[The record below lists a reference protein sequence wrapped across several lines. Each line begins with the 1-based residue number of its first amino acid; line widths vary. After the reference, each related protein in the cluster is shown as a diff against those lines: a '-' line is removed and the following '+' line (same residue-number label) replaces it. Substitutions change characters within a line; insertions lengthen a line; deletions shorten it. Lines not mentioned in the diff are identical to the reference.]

1 MLCELSLHHLQFGFQ
16 RKIFFF
22 SLKNSSN
29 HLQDLFSLAASNLW
43 SWATSKMKMLF
54 KHESESEV
62 AQSCPTLCDPMDC
75 SLPAPP
81 SMEFSRQESWNM
93 LPFPSPGDLSNPEIE
108 PRSPAVQAD
117 TLPSETPG
125 K

>member
-75 SLPAPP
+75 SLPAFSIHQIFPARVLEWVTT
-81 SMEFSRQESWNM
+81 SFSRRSSQ
-93 LPFPSPGDLSNPEIE
+93 
-108 PRSPAVQAD
+108 PR
-117 TLPSETPG
+117 